1 MSLTQKLSTE
11 FRQQCES
18 IATELRAI
26 LNLQA
31 FDPLPATVLAK
42 HLKAMIFTPEEIP
55 NAPSEQVAILLNSD
69 QWSAAVIRTNPLWI
83 VHNPRHAHTRQQS
96 NLMHELAHILMG
108 HKMVGFDRKTGL
120 PQRREGDED
129 EATYLGGC
137 LQIPQR
143 GLLWAIQ
150 RKLSLPETAI
160 HFGASEEMV
169 QFRCNVT
176 AIPIEKESPQ
186 RSRESL

>member
-26 LNLQA
+26 LDLRA

-42 HLKAMIFTPEEIP
+42 RLETRIFTPEEIP
-55 NAPSEQVAILLNSD
+55 NVLKEQVDVLLKSD
-69 QWSAAVIRTNPLWI
+69 QWSAAIIRTNPLWI
-83 VHNPRHAHTRQQS
+83 VHNPRHAQTRQQS

-143 GLLWAIQ
+143 GLLWAVQ
-150 RKLSLPETAI
+150 RKMSLRETAI

-176 AIPIEKESPQ
+176 TISIEKESAQ
-186 RSRESL
+186 RSKSL